1 MSPHWITWRSNVSS
15 RNDRG
20 QQAPNLAD
28 MAEFSCRN
36 VWERGKPVLCVFH
49 TSDGHWEMNCG
60 GYEHEDDNEILI
72 LHKAHLVARDPTLE
86 PTLDLPEGWEAR
98 RETFSADWVREP
110 QTAE

>member
-1 MSPHWITWRSNVSS
+1 MRTWQSS
-15 RNDRG
+15 LVETSGSAANPSS
-20 QQAPNLAD
+20 A
-28 MAEFSCRN
+28 SS
-36 VWERGKPVLCVFH
+36 
-49 TSDGHWEMNCG
+49 TSDGHWEINCG